1 MIGINAIPARIH
13 RGDELPFALRL
24 RCFIRFTTPQAL
36 HSTAQGRAA
45 HPGFQTQTIRRTP
58 KGFNKRGRAHLSER
72 C

>member
-24 RCFIRFTTPQAL
+24 RCFIRFTTPKAL
-36 HSTAQGRAA
+36 HATAQGRAA
-45 HPGFQTQTIRRTP
+45 HPGNRIRPTNGTP
-58 KGFNKRGRAHLSER
+58 KGFNKRGRADLSDR